1 MPAVN
6 TSSLHPAVF
15 ILMGFPG
22 IEHLQHWLS
31 VPFTVLYIT
40 ALAANSILILVIR
53 LEKSLHSPMYLF
65 LCMLAMV
72 DIGLCTSTLPK
83 VLEVLW
89 LDNKDISFEGCF
101 IQMFFIYIF
110 AALESSVL
118 VMMAYDRY
126 IAIYNPLRY
135 TAILSQTRIA
145 KMLVAFL
152 IRDII
157 LPGLIPTLA
166 SRLPY
171 CSSNIIPHC
180 YCDHMA
186 VVKLACANIIMNSY
200 YGLSVAFSIAGF
212 DFVLIIFSYIMIFR
226 AVLKLGSKGARLKA
240 LNTCGSHLVVI
251 MYFYITSIFNYVVY
265 RFGNEIP
272 VHVHNIF
279 SVLCLLIPP
288 VLNPIVYAVRTREI
302 RQAFQKHFLKRT
314 VILQQLSLK

>member
-6 TSSLHPAVF
+6 TSSLRPAVF

-22 IEHLQHWLS
+22 IENLQHWLS

-40 ALAANSILILVIR
+40 ALTANSILILVIR

-72 DIGLCTSTLPK
+72 DIGLCTTTLPK

-101 IQMFFIYIF
+101 IQMFFIYVF
-110 AALESSVL
+110 AALESTVL

-126 IAIYNPLRY
+126 IAIYSPLRY
-135 TAILSQTRIA
+135 TAILSRTLIA
-145 KMLVAFL
+145 KILVAFL

-186 VVKLACANIIMNSY
+186 VAKLACANITMNSY
-200 YGLSVAFSIAGF
+200 YGLFVAFSILGL
-212 DFVLIIFSYIMIFR
+212 DVIFIASSYIMILR
-226 AVLKLGSKGARLKA
+226 AVLKLGSKGACLKA
-240 LNTCGSHLVVI
+240 LNTCGSHLFVI
-251 MYFYITSIFNYVVY
+251 FCFYIMSLLNYLLY
-265 RFGNEIP
+265 RFGNGFP
-272 VHVHNIF
+272 PHVHNIF
-279 SVLCLLIPP
+279 SVLYLLIPP
-288 VLNPIVYAVRTREI
+288 VLNPIVYSVRTKEI
-302 RQAFQKHFLKRT
+302 RQAFLKHFLKRKLHP
-314 VILQQLSLK
+314 VMDHH